1 MIARYGEAA
10 KEAGIYIVNCCGFD
24 SIPCDIG
31 ALVLQKAFNGTLKV
45 YLDKW
50 MNS

>member
-10 KEAGIYIVNCCGFD
+10 KEAGIYIVNCCGFV
-24 SIPCDIG
+24 SIGDIG